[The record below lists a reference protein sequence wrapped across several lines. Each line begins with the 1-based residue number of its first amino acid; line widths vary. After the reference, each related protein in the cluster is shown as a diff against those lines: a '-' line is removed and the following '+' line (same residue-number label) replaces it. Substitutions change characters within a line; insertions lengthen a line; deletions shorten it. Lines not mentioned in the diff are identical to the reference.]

1 MRERRSR
8 RCVPRLPIGVRL
20 LVDGYLVAH
29 GELADLSIG
38 GASLWT
44 TEGFRSGDTLEFH
57 FEVEDPR
64 LRSFRTTAKVIWS
77 RQAMSADGRMR
88 FGIRWAHLASAEET
102 RLKQLIASAC
112 AER

>member
-1 MRERRSR
+1 
-8 RCVPRLPIGVRL
+8 VQL

-29 GELADLSIG
+29 GELADLSLG

-57 FEVEDPR
+57 FEVEDAR
-64 LRSFRTTAKVIWS
+64 TRSFRTTARVVWS
-77 RQAMSADGRMR
+77 REALSADGRTR
-88 FGIRWAHLASAEET
+88 CGIRWAHLATAEEDQ
-102 RLKQLIASAC
+102 LEQLIASAC